1 LTYTRVVPTGLRGEI
16 SSLDAPTANERIAL
30 TTRLHDLRSSMGATD
45 RATIETLVGSL
56 LAGYPA
62 GRGHRDE
69 PDAVMKMFVQALSG
83 LPAWAISS
91 ACSAWNRGEA
101 AGKNASFAPAPSD
114 LRELALAAAGAFSRE
129 QLMIGKI
136 LNAEVIE
143 ERESD
148 EMRAA
153 VAARVKAFAA
163 TLGAADRKAPAPI
176 DPVNPV
182 DDYAAWEA
190 REKEKTVKAG
200 YRLSSE
206 ALRALTPMMTDTEY
220 SDWLEATKATRAT
233 PESKDKF
240 AA

>member
-1 LTYTRVVPTGLRGEI
+1 MTYTRVVPTGLRGEI

-114 LRELALAAAGAFSRE
+114 LRELALSAAGGFSRE
-129 QLMIGKI
+129 QLMIGRI

-163 TLGAADRKAPAPI
+163 SLGAADRKEPAPI

-182 DDYAAWEA
+182 DDYTAWEA

-206 ALRALTPMMTDTEY
+206 ALLALTPMMSRD
-220 SDWLEATKATRAT
+220 DLETWRKENDMPPTT
-233 PESKDKF
+233 PESKDK